1 MSAQRPT
8 YSSHRDEYAIAAGV
22 RRQATMKE
30 HYYLNNANTTWP
42 KPEPVYRFMDE
53 FFRRYGVNPGRSG
66 DEMTLEAEKMTVET
80 RRMLAEFFGFSG
92 DFDRVVFTQNATDS
106 LNIAL
111 RGLLS
116 PGDHVV
122 TTRTE
127 HNSVLR
133 PLHALEQQ
141 GVIETTYVAH
151 DERGYVD
158 PARIAEAIGPNTRLV
173 VVNHASNVLGALQ
186 DLESI
191 GRIVADTGALLVV
204 DSCQSAGVVP
214 IDCDAMHID
223 VLTFTGHKGLYG
235 PMGIG
240 GLIVA
245 EDVDIHPL
253 RVGGTGVD
261 SNNPAQPAGYP
272 HHLEAGT
279 VNVPGIA
286 GLNAAQKWFAALGR
300 EQAEDTSLGHA
311 DACLAAINAIHAKEV
326 ALMRRL
332 EDHCRATDH
341 VTVYGPEGD
350 QPRVAT
356 FALAFD
362 RLTSGKAGDILDAD
376 YHLCVRPGLHC
387 APLVHRDA
395 HTIEHE
401 GLVRFSLGWFN
412 DDEDIDQAIKA
423 VTEVAASF

>member
-1 MSAQRPT
+1 
-8 YSSHRDEYAIAAGV
+8 
-22 RRQATMKE
+22 MKE

-80 RRMLAEFFGFSG
+80 RRLLAAFFGFSG
-92 DFDRVVFTQNATDS
+92 DFERVVFTQNATDS

-111 RGLLS
+111 HGLLR

-133 PLHALEQQ
+133 PLHALEQA

-158 PARIAEAIGPNTRLV
+158 PARIGAALRSDTRLV

-186 DLESI
+186 DLTSI
-191 GRIVADTGALLVV
+191 GRVVAESDALLVV
-204 DSCQSAGVVP
+204 DTCQSAGVVP
-214 IDCDAMHID
+214 IHVDDMRID

-240 GLIVA
+240 GMIVA
-245 EDVDIHPL
+245 HGVDVEPL
-253 RVGGTGVD
+253 RMGGTGVN
-261 SNNPAQPAGYP
+261 SNDPAQPAEYP

-279 VNVPGIA
+279 LNVPGIA
-286 GLNAAQKWFAALGR
+286 GLNAAQKWLAELGR
-300 EQAEDTSLGHA
+300 SREDVPNLDHAE
-311 DACLAAINAIHAKEV
+311 ACTAAMRTIHHKEV
-326 ALMRRL
+326 TLIRRL
-332 EDHCRATDH
+332 EDHCRATPG
-341 VTVYGPEGD
+341 VTTYGPQGE

-356 FALAFD
+356 LSIGFD
-362 RLTSGKAGDILDAD
+362 RLPSNRVGEIMDAD

-387 APLVHRDA
+387 APLIHRDA

-412 DDEDIDQAIKA
+412 DDEDIEQAMKA
-423 VTEVAASF
+423 VTEIAESF